1 MGKPPAIIIIAR
13 YVSSHHVETLTCS
26 HKRSHGARLDAA
38 DKQWHLTSPT
48 PYDPPLTYGGW
59 VQSQALGNRI
69 GGILQD
75 SYPSSERAPLDKSSN
90 IIGDGPPNEAADRQN
105 GYSGL
110 MRNGGYNKRRKHKI
124 IIHSSPFLRCIQTS
138 IAISAGIAQSN
149 GPTPANGQL
158 GPPKHHPMHSEA
170 QHPTHPA
177 SPHLTGMDTRTTSHL
192 SAIPEP
198 GGSGDGPTEHKEQ
211 PADQHNP
218 CLRIDAFLGEWLS
231 PEYFDMITPPPNSVM
246 MLTSAKAE
254 LMRPGDYVDVSADSY
269 KTRSGKGNFPGGW
282 GSNSAEKVD
291 VSSLDD
297 SGPLSTV
304 STVRAN
310 LPRLNRASSH
320 SNINDPNP
328 SNNNRTSPGGV
339 STIETSKNIGKAE
352 YVPPTPSYA
361 ISPSDPIPPGYVAH
375 ARDNC
380 MEVNFQWDSMRQPH
394 DWGSGG
400 DYGEEWSGM
409 HKRFRRGLQS
419 MITWYQHNHA
429 EVTTQDI
436 LDGSS
441 SKSDG
446 LKETDADTDT
456 VLILVTHGA
465 GCNALIG
472 ALTNQPALLDVGMS
486 SLTMAVRKDTSEEQ
500 VQSPTSPKQSSRP
513 QSSVDSGVF
522 NEYDVRVTA
531 STDHLHARSR
541 SSTAG
546 LQHYSPSLWST
557 HRYRTNSAGST
568 TSSGSFTDGEFGL
581 DSENRT
587 MISIGSGGL
596 PRSMTSSGGLWS
608 KPVVRSLEGTI
619 DRLHREKTPVLAGR
633 SPLIKELS
641 TVSPV
646 SKKASITE
654 EAHGPDEKTNGAPGH
669 PTTQQG
675 LWGAP
680 PTTSVNEREMGPKR
694 RWTHSEQ
701 R

>member
-13 YVSSHHVETLTCS
+13 
-26 HKRSHGARLDAA
+26 HGARLDAA

-59 VQSQALGNRI
+59 VQSQALGIRI
-69 GGILQD
+69 GDILQA
-75 SYPSSERAPLDKSSN
+75 SYTASEKASLNKSSK
-90 IIGDGPPNEAADRQN
+90 IIEDGPANRVADRRD
-105 GYSGL
+105 GYLEL
-110 MRNGGYNKRRKHKI
+110 MPNGGYDKKRKHQI

-138 IAISAGIAQSN
+138 IAISAGIAQFN
-149 GPTPANGQL
+149 GSTPANGQL

-177 SPHLTGMDTRTTSHL
+177 SPHLAGMENRTTPHL
-192 SAIPEP
+192 SVIPEP
-198 GGSGDGPTEHKEQ
+198 GGSGDDLTEHKEQ
-211 PADQHNP
+211 PFDQHNP

-254 LMRPGDYVDVSADSY
+254 LMRRGDYVDVPAGSY
-269 KTRSGKGNFPGGW
+269 RNSSGKGNFPGGW
-282 GSNSAEKVD
+282 GSNSAAKVD
-291 VSSLDD
+291 ISSLND
-297 SGPLSTV
+297 SGPFSTV
-304 STVRAN
+304 STVGAN

-320 SNINDPNP
+320 SNISDPNP
-328 SNNNRTSPGGV
+328 SNNSRTSPKSV
-339 STIETSKNIGKAE
+339 SNIETSRNIEKTG

-375 ARDNC
+375 ARDTC
-380 MEVNFQWDSMRQPH
+380 MEVDFQWDSMRQPH

-400 DYGEEWSGM
+400 EYGEEWSGM

-419 MITWYQHNHA
+419 MATWYQHNHA
-429 EVTTQDI
+429 GVTTQDL
-436 LDGSS
+436 LDGSGS
-441 SKSDG
+441 TSDG
-446 LKETDADTDT
+446 LNETDADTDT

-500 VQSPTSPKQSSRP
+500 VQSPASPKQSSRR
-513 QSSVDSGVF
+513 QSSIDTGVLH
-522 NEYDVRVTA
+522 EYDLRVTA
-531 STDHLHARSR
+531 STDHLHTRSR
-541 SSTAG
+541 SSTVG
-546 LQHYSPSLWST
+546 LQHYSPSLSST

-568 TSSGSFTDGEFGL
+568 ISSSSFTDGDFGL
-581 DSENRT
+581 DFENRT
-587 MISIGSGGL
+587 MIGIGSGGL
-596 PRSMTSSGGLWS
+596 PRSMASSGGLWS
-608 KPVVRSLEGTI
+608 KPVVRSSDGTI
-619 DRLHREKTPVLAGR
+619 DRLHREKTPALAGR
-633 SPLIKELS
+633 S

-646 SKKASITE
+646 NKEAPITE
-654 EAHGPDEKTNGAPGH
+654 EEHGLEEKANGAPGH

-680 PTTSVNEREMGPKR
+680 PATSVNEREKGLKR